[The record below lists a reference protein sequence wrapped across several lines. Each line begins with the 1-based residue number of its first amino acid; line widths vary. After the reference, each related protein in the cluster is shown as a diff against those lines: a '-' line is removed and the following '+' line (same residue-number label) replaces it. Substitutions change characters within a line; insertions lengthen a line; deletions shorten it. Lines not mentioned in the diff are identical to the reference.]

1 MVAFQSDTFRYPENL
16 LSFTGAELSP
26 RGLVHREEQVC
37 ENQAQDKCSG
47 AVNPVRGI
55 SPSPSQR
62 GMLQGREFLPLQAGG
77 DIFSQEAFLYSKK
90 KKKKK
95 SHPALRMDD
104 IYHLKGGF
112 SLPGIRETIGRFLMP
127 VLFKEARVHIH

>member
-47 AVNPVRGI
+47 AVNRARGI

-90 KKKKK
+90 KKKKIT
-95 SHPALRMDD
+95 PCPED
-104 IYHLKGGF
+104 G
-112 SLPGIRETIGRFLMP
+112 
-127 VLFKEARVHIH
+127 